1 MASISVEQIGY
12 TGLKDTEEL
21 IASSG
26 NLPFQY
32 FEHLAR
38 EKLAKYHYDK
48 TAEAVSAEKA
58 RVFGAMVEDR
68 PRGLLAIE
76 PLPWDNEVL
85 GINCFSIKDLIVP
98 DGPAQDEIADK
109 LVDFAVEL
117 CASEGGELLV
127 AKTDPVAHY
136 MVRSLGLAGFE
147 HMSTLI
153 FYGFDVAR
161 RSLPPL
167 SDAFT
172 YRPFE
177 ESDVPEIQNLA
188 VTGFADHFDRYTLDE
203 RIPPDRAKNVHR
215 EWVKNSC
222 RGYAD
227 QVFVALDGDKLIGF
241 GTWKF
246 AKSTHD
252 SIGVRIAKYDLGAVL
267 PEYRS
272 LGVFK
277 GMTAAGMNWVGNRV
291 DLIEGPTNIRNYPTQ
306 RALTTL
312 GWRLVGSRYNYHRWL
327 K

>member
-1 MASISVEQIGY
+1 VASVSIEPIQY
-12 TGLKDTEEL
+12 TAMKSTEET
-21 IASSG
+21 IGRSG

-32 FEHLAR
+32 YEGLPR
-38 EKLAKYHYDK
+38 EKLARYNYKK
-48 TAEAVSAEKA
+48 IAEAVSAGKV
-58 RVFGAMVEDR
+58 RVFGAMVEGR
-68 PRGLLAIE
+68 PHGLLLVE

-85 GINCFSIKDLIVP
+85 GINCFSLRDVIVP
-98 DGPAQDEIADK
+98 DGPAQEEIADK
-109 LVDFAVEL
+109 LVKFAIDL

-127 AKTDPVAHY
+127 AKTDPVAQY
-136 MVRSLGLAGFE
+136 LVRALGLAGFE

-153 FYGFDVAR
+153 FYGFDVKR
-161 RSLPPL
+161 GNLPPVRGT
-167 SDAFT
+167 FT

-177 ESDVPEIQNLA
+177 ESDVPMIEDVAQD
-188 VTGFADHFDRYTLDE
+188 GFAEHFDRYTLDR
-203 RIPPDRAKNVHR
+203 RIPRERTKNVHR

-227 QVFVALDGDKLIGF
+227 QVFVAFDGDKLIGF

-246 AKSTHD
+246 EKSTFD
-252 SIGVRIAKYDLGAVL
+252 SIGVRIARYDLGAVL

-272 LGVFK
+272 QGVFK
-277 GMTAAGMNWVGNRV
+277 GMTAAGMQWIGSRV